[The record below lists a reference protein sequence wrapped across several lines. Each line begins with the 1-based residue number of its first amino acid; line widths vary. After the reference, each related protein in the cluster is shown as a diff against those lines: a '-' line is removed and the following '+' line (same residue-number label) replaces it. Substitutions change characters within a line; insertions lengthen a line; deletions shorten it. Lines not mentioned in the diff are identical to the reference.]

1 MQVLTPRNP
10 HSTRFTILGQ
20 AAAIVGL
27 MLGLASCGGGG
38 GGSVAPT
45 TTATYTVSGT
55 VSGFSGTG
63 LILQNNGAD
72 DKSIT
77 TNGVFAFATPIA
89 SGANYIVTVK
99 TQPTS
104 TPLTSCTVNYGSGTI
119 AGTNISN
126 VSVVCSPAVFFNTSQ
141 AASVVIGQANFAASG
156 VNQAGTMAAANT
168 INLPYGNPTVNA
180 GKLYLPDSTNN
191 RTLVYNSIPL
201 TNNASADFAIGQLNL
216 SSAASGVGATTVSG
230 PQQNVIYGNKLLV
243 AEYGN
248 NRISIYNTVPSSSPG
263 TIDVVVGQADSI
275 SSAPACGRGGLNAP
289 ETVAM
294 AGGKLVVAD
303 TGNSRVLIWSK
314 IPTLSGTPPDLV
326 LGQGSFNICSPN
338 RGGVAD
344 ANTFSR
350 PAGVWSDGTRLV
362 VADSNNNRVLIWN
375 SIPTINGQP
384 ADLVLGQPD
393 FFSST
398 ANPGGVALPTTMN
411 FPYDG
416 VYFNNTQLFVAD
428 SQNNRVLVWNSFP
441 TASGKAADLVLGQPD
456 FATVATGTSS
466 AKMSAPGGI
475 FLYGKQLIVGD
486 TGNNRYLIFNGM

>member
-1 MQVLTPRNP
+1 MQVQTPRNP
-10 HSTRFTILGQ
+10 HSTRFTIIGQ

-27 MLGLASCGGGG
+27 MLGLASCGGG

-126 VSVVCSPAVFFNTSQ
+126 VSVVCSPAVLFNTFQ
-141 AASVVIGQANFAASG
+141 PASVVIGQTTFATSG
-156 VNQAGTMAAANT
+156 VNQVGTVAANT
-168 INLPYGNPTVNA
+168 INVPYGNPTVNA
-180 GKLYLPDSTNN
+180 GKLYLPDSNNN
-191 RTLVYNSIPL
+191 RTLVYNSIP
-201 TNNASADFAIGQLNL
+201 TTDGASANFAIDQLTL
-216 SSAASGVGATTVSG
+216 SSAASGVSATTVSG
-230 PQQNVIYGNKLLV
+230 PQQNVIYGTKLVV
-243 AEYGN
+243 AEFVN

-263 TIDVVVGQADSI
+263 TIDVVVGQLTKTTA
-275 SSAPACGRGGLNAP
+275 APTCSPTGLSGP
-289 ETVAM
+289 ETAAM
-294 AGGKLVVAD
+294 AGGKLVVTD
-303 TGNSRVLIWSK
+303 TNNNRVLIWNS
-314 IPTLSGTPPDLV
+314 IPTTSGQAADLV
-326 LGQGSFNICSPN
+326 LGQMDFTTCTPN
-338 RGGVAD
+338 RGLSAD
-344 ANTFSR
+344 ANTLNG

-362 VADSNNNRVLIWN
+362 VADSINNRVLIWN
-375 SIPTINGQP
+375 SIPTINDQP
-384 ADLVLGQPD
+384 ADLVLGQSN
-393 FFSST
+393 FTS
-398 ANPGGVALPTTMN
+398 VAINQGITPSNVTMRH
-411 FPYDG
+411 PYDG

-428 SQNNRVLVWNSFP
+428 ADNNRVLVWDSFP
-441 TASGKAADLVLGQPD
+441 TSNDQPADKVLGQPD
-456 FATVATGTSS
+456 IATVTVGTSDM
-466 AKMSAPGGI
+466 KMSAPGGI

-486 TGNNRYLIFNGM
+486 TANSRYLIFNGL

>member
-1 MQVLTPRNP
+1 
-10 HSTRFTILGQ
+10 
-20 AAAIVGL
+20 
-27 MLGLASCGGGG
+27 
-38 GGSVAPT
+38 
-45 TTATYTVSGT
+45 
-55 VSGFSGTG
+55 
-63 LILQNNGAD
+63 
-72 DKSIT
+72 
-77 TNGVFAFATPIA
+77 
-89 SGANYIVTVK
+89 
-99 TQPTS
+99 
-104 TPLTSCTVNYGSGTI
+104 
-119 AGTNISN
+119 
-126 VSVVCSPAVFFNTSQ
+126 
-141 AASVVIGQANFAASG
+141 
-156 VNQAGTMAAANT
+156 
-168 INLPYGNPTVNA
+168 
-180 GKLYLPDSTNN
+180 
-191 RTLVYNSIPL
+191 
-201 TNNASADFAIGQLNL
+201 
-216 SSAASGVGATTVSG
+216 
-230 PQQNVIYGNKLLV
+230 
-243 AEYGN
+243 
-248 NRISIYNTVPSSSPG
+248 
-263 TIDVVVGQADSI
+263 
-275 SSAPACGRGGLNAP
+275 
-289 ETVAM
+289 
-294 AGGKLVVAD
+294 
-303 TGNSRVLIWSK
+303 
-314 IPTLSGTPPDLV
+314 V